1 MARNGIPLA
10 FIYTSSVDAVSTL
23 TRQIL
28 YNVQNI
34 HTMYCTHTKTH
45 RHGESP
51 LDAVLCVRNRLIFD
65 VKTNVFT
72 SQLNRADTR
81 NGR

>member
-1 MARNGIPLA
+1 MAFRWR
-10 FIYTSSVDAVSTL
+10 FIHTSSVEAVSTF

-34 HTMYCTHTKTH
+34 HTHTMNCTHTKTR